1 MEDAKPTPEYLY
13 QELTHAIIGAAMT
26 VHRVLGAGFLESV
39 YHAALAHELR
49 LLKMQFEHEVR
60 LIVRYKE
67 IIAGEFKA
75 DFIVDGK
82 VVVEIKA
89 ISTLTKADEAQIL
102 HYLKATGLR
111 VGLLINF
118 GKESL
123 EFRRFAL

>member
-1 MEDAKPTPEYLY
+1 METSKPQPEYLY
-13 QELTHAIIGAAMT
+13 QELTHTIIG
-26 VHRVLGAGFLESV
+26 
-39 YHAALAHELR
+39 
-49 LLKMQFEHEVR
+49 
-60 LIVRYKE
+60 
-67 IIAGEFKA
+67 AGEFKA

-89 ISTLTKADEAQIL
+89 ISTLTKADEAQIIN
-102 HYLKATGLR
+102 YLKATGLC